1 MWLVLAAA
9 LVIVIAV
16 LVGCLG
22 VPGKTLAIGVGL
34 GALVGLAGFLF
45 VGMLGGL
52 FTEGGYAIL
61 SCVYLCV
68 VVVACTAVILNRI
81 GKG

>member
-9 LVIVIAV
+9 LVIVIV
-16 LVGCLG
+16 LIVCSHG
-22 VPGKTLAIGVGL
+22 VPGKTLAIGIGL
-34 GALVGLAGFLF
+34 GVLVGLVGFLF

-61 SCVYLCV
+61 SCVYLCIV
-68 VVVACTAVILNRI
+68 AVACTAVILNRI